1 MPDAMCKPLLL
12 TSVLLLSACATKQ
25 AAPEPEEQKVTISPA
40 PAKILSKTTVYTGQP
55 YTPQLWSGHKVLTL
69 SAEQC
74 AAKGKAVLDAM
85 QFGSVMQNGN
95 YVYGNHQQNRA
106 AVKCVP
112 LDSGSFLYVAVA
124 GRQKKAVEALR
135 NEIVWQF

>member
-1 MPDAMCKPLLL
+1 MPDVMCKALLL
-12 TSVLLLSACATKQ
+12 TSVLLLSACATRPG
-25 AAPEPEEQKVTISPA
+25 APEPEEQKVATSPA
-40 PAKILSKTTVYTGQP
+40 PAKILSKTVYTGQP

-74 AAKGKAVLDAM
+74 AAKGKVVLETM

-112 LDSGSFLYVAVA
+112 LDNGSFLYVAVA

>member
-1 MPDAMCKPLLL
+1 MPDAMCKALLL
-12 TSVLLLSACATKQ
+12 TCVLLLSACATKP
-25 AAPEPEEQKVTISPA
+25 AAPEPEEQEVTISPA
-40 PAKILSKTTVYTGQP
+40 PAKILSKTVYTGQP

>member
-1 MPDAMCKPLLL
+1 MPDAMCKTLLL
-12 TSVLLLSACATKQ
+12 TCVLLLSACATKP
-25 AAPEPEEQKVTISPA
+25 AAPESEEQKVTISPA
-40 PAKILSKTTVYTGQP
+40 PAKILSKTVYTGQP

>member
-1 MPDAMCKPLLL
+1 MPDAMCKALLL
-12 TSVLLLSACATKQ
+12 TCVLLLSACATKQ
-25 AAPEPEEQKVTISPA
+25 AVPEPEEQKVTISPA
-40 PAKILSKTTVYTGQP
+40 PAKILSKTVYTGQP